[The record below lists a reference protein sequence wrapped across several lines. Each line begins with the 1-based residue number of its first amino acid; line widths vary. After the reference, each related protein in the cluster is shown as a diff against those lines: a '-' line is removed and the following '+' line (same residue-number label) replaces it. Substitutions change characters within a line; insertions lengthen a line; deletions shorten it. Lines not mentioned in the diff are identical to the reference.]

1 MPLTKLSKTLVK
13 LGVASAADVDETMVL
28 VLKNG
33 VECGGGG
40 KQMRVKRAL
49 IVGGAIAFVSVIFS
63 LGTRAEAQ
71 TSPVA
76 TGGQGASSKAAVAV
90 GTDVKDKNFDLG
102 NVSKALVDEAS
113 RLSNDA
119 AGWGRKLQELELEF
133 NKNQQDDETIAKN
146 VDETLIVL
154 RAAASRL
161 APDAEARV
169 TLRKEEGAL
178 RELAS
183 RAEVHSHP
191 EIRKSAGYF
200 QQKTTELHALNR
212 SVEET
217 RIQLI
222 SQIDR
227 LEELKAEL
235 EFRGAGQ
242 IGDSVMRGQATLSS
256 IQVIAANAQR
266 LASDLDG
273 FGRTP
278 SAEAKPADVTNSVQ
292 ATKSPAAATKPADA
306 TNPAPA
312 TKRR

>member
-1 MPLTKLSKTLVK
+1 
-13 LGVASAADVDETMVL
+13 
-28 VLKNG
+28 
-33 VECGGGG
+33 
-40 KQMRVKRAL
+40 MRVMRAL
-49 IVGGAIAFVSVIFS
+49 IAGGTIAFVSVNFA

-71 TSPVA
+71 TSSVA
-76 TGGQGASSKAAVAV
+76 TGGQAGSLKGAAAV
-90 GTDVKDKNFDLG
+90 GTEVKDKNFDLG
-102 NVSKALVDEAS
+102 NVSKALVDEGS

-242 IGDSVMRGQATLSS
+242 IGESVTRGQATLSN

-266 LASDLDG
+266 LASDLNG

-278 SAEAKPADVTNSVQ
+278 SAEAKPADGTNSAQ
-292 ATKSPAAATKPADA
+292 APKPPAAAAKPADA
-306 TNPAPA
+306 INPAPA

>member
-1 MPLTKLSKTLVK
+1 
-13 LGVASAADVDETMVL
+13 
-28 VLKNG
+28 
-33 VECGGGG
+33 
-40 KQMRVKRAL
+40 
-49 IVGGAIAFVSVIFS
+49 
-63 LGTRAEAQ
+63 
-71 TSPVA
+71 
-76 TGGQGASSKAAVAV
+76 
-90 GTDVKDKNFDLG
+90 
-102 NVSKALVDEAS
+102 
-113 RLSNDA
+113 
-119 AGWGRKLQELELEF
+119 
-133 NKNQQDDETIAKN
+133 
-146 VDETLIVL
+146 VL

-242 IGDSVMRGQATLSS
+242 IGETVMRGQATLSN

-266 LASDLDG
+266 LASDLNG

-278 SAEAKPADVTNSVQ
+278 SAEAKPADGTNSAQ
-292 ATKSPAAATKPADA
+292 APKPPTAAAKPADA
-306 TNPAPA
+306 INPAPA